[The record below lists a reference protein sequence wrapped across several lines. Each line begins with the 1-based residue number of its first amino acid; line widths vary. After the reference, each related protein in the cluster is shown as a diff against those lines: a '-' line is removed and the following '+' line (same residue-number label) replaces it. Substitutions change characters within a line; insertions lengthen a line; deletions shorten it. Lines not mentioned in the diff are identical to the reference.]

1 MRADSSAEISRLRG
15 QLTQVARRL
24 RQEARNDPQS
34 WTRMLVLSAID
45 RLGVGATPSAIGRA
59 EDMRSPQVAAVLR
72 DLENSGLVLR
82 ATDATD
88 RRVTRLVLT
97 GAGQMLLDES
107 RRRRDMWL
115 SRAMDARLSDDER
128 EVVMRAGLLLE
139 RLADFRDDALC

>member
-1 MRADSSAEISRLRG
+1 MRADSAAEISRLRG
-15 QLTQVARRL
+15 QLTEVARRL

>member
-45 RLGVGATPSAIGRA
+45 WLGVGATPSAIGRA

-72 DLENSGLVLR
+72 DLENSGLVMR

-115 SRAMDARLSDDER
+115 SRAMEARLSDDER